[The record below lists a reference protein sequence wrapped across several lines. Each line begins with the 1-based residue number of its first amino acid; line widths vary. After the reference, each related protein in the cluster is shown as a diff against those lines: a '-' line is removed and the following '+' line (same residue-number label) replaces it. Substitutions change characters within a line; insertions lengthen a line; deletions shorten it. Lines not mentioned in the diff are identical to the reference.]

1 MPYRINITEIWNNL
15 RIKQA
20 AMLYSASF
28 AGIPLSIFTSIVF
41 TRFLGPQGY
50 GDFSFIDSLF
60 DFAIIIFPAGLFFAG
75 NRALLL
81 NKEPV
86 KARQYYGAT
95 LVYLFLL
102 FLVMTV
108 CLVAYAFVDP
118 NLAAK
123 GLDRFFLMLIP
134 AGWIF
139 LLRPYFDNMLHADNR
154 IHDLAATRFL
164 PKVFTFS
171 AALLI
176 YYFAGGFAGNRLTV
190 IWAIYL
196 LAFLVVYL
204 FVFFR
209 IRVSFNNL
217 GKRMQEIRAHH
228 QNYGVHLYV
237 GNLFSAGAIS
247 LTGILISYFSA
258 NNTGVGFFALAVA
271 ISRPMALIPGVVAT
285 TWFKD
290 FAEKQSIPA
299 RLASVTILLTLF
311 AFAGLYLLAGPFVRF
326 FYSDAFLPVIPL
338 VHLAGIGMTLY
349 GAGIFFSRFLEAH
362 GHGKPVRNIHI
373 AMGMA
378 LLTGNLL
385 LIPTLGVTGAAIA
398 MIIASAVYAGGMWW
412 HYRKVKVEAERKR
425 SAELKELGA
434 EN

>member
-1 MPYRINITEIWNNL
+1 MPYRINIIDLWNNL

-20 AMLYSASF
+20 AVLYSASF

-81 NKEPV
+81 NKKAT
-86 KARQYYGAT
+86 KAREFYGAT

-108 CLVAYAFVDP
+108 CLAAYAFLDP
-118 NLAAK
+118 NLTAK
-123 GLDRFFLMLIP
+123 GLNRFFLMLLP

-171 AALLI
+171 AAFVI
-176 YYFAGGFAGNRLTV
+176 YYFAADYTGNRLAV

-196 LAFLVVYL
+196 LAFLVIYL

-209 IRVSFNNL
+209 IRISFKNL
-217 GKRMQEIRAHH
+217 GKRMQEIRSHH
-228 QNYGVHLYV
+228 QSYGVHLYV

-247 LTGILISYFSA
+247 LTGILISYFSPD
-258 NNTGVGFFALAVA
+258 NTGVGFFALAVA
-271 ISRPMALIPGVVAT
+271 ISRPMAMIPGVVAT

-290 FAEKQSIPA
+290 FADKQSIPA
-299 RLASVTILLTLF
+299 RLAFVTALLTLF
-311 AFAGLYLLAGPFVRF
+311 ALAGLYLLAGPFVRV

-338 VHLAGIGMTLY
+338 VHLAGIGMALY
-349 GAGIFFSRFLEAH
+349 GGGIFFSRFLEAH

-373 AMGMA
+373 AMGLT
-378 LLTGNLL
+378 LLVTNLL
-385 LIPTLGVTGAAIA
+385 LIPQFDVTGAAIA
-398 MIIASAVYAGGMWW
+398 MILASAVYALGMWY
-412 HYRKVKVEAERKR
+412 HYVKAEIKI
-425 SAELKELGA
+425 E
-434 EN
+434 ENR

>member
-1 MPYRINITEIWNNL
+1 MPYRISITDLWNNL

-20 AMLYSASF
+20 ATLYSASI

-41 TRFLGPQGY
+41 TRFLGPQSF

-60 DFAIIIFPAGLFFAG
+60 DVAIIIFPAGIFFAG

-81 NKEPV
+81 NKEPAR
-86 KARQYYGAT
+86 ARQYYGAA
-95 LVYLFLL
+95 LAYLLLL
-102 FLVMTV
+102 FIAMTIGLAV
-108 CLVAYAFVDP
+108 YAFLDP

-123 GLDRFFLMLIP
+123 GLDRFFLMLLP

-154 IHDLAATRFL
+154 IYDLAATRFF

-171 AALLI
+171 AALVI
-176 YYFAGGFAGNRLTV
+176 YYFAGDFAGNRLSV

-209 IRVSFNNL
+209 IRISFGHL
-217 GKRMQEIRAHH
+217 TSRMKEILAHH
-228 QNYGVHLYV
+228 QSYGVHLYV

-247 LTGILISYFSA
+247 LTGILISYFSPD
-258 NNTGVGFFALAVA
+258 NTGVGFFALAVA
-271 ISRPMALIPGVVAT
+271 ISRPMALIPSVVAV

-290 FAEKQSIPA
+290 FAEQRSIPV
-299 RLASVTILLTLF
+299 RLASVTALLTIF

-338 VHLAGIGMTLY
+338 VHLTGIGMALY

-373 AMGMA
+373 AMGLT
-378 LLTGNLL
+378 LLVTNLV
-385 LIPTLGVTGAAIA
+385 LIPWIQVTGAAIA
-398 MIIASAVYAGGMWW
+398 MILASAVYSLGMW
-412 HYRKVKVEAERKR
+412 HNYVKVKIKVEDK
-425 SAELKELGA
+425 K
-434 EN
+434 